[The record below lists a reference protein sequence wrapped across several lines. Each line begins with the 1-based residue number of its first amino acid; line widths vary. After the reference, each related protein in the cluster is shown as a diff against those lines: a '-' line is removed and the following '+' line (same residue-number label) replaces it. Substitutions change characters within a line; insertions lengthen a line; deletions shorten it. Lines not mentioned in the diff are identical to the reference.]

1 MGWIKHSED
10 TNMPKW
16 LKDNLPAKCKCGTE
30 KENFYN
36 VDGKCTAR
44 RCPNKECPW
53 TLAQRIA
60 AMCDILNVQG
70 IGDGKGLQLVQDY
83 KLKSHFEAIPYIF
96 KEKPTIQ
103 LYQLL
108 RISFIEGVDTRWE
121 QACSK
126 FSSVDEFYTN
136 YRGPL
141 KDILHDNLELV
152 KYGETFFNIQ
162 KYEAQQFKALIR
174 GTVMLS
180 GHFRGFQDRDNFI
193 RGINY
198 ASQGLIELGIS
209 QNKRKTGIMC
219 LIQEK
224 DEPMRGKA
232 ECALEAG
239 IPIMSPDEFKAY
251 IMDLLRKKLE
261 EIK

>member
-10 TNMPKW
+10 MNMPKW
-16 LKDNLPAKCKCGTE
+16 LKDNLSEKCKCGTE

-36 VDGKCTAR
+36 ADGKCTSR

-53 TLAQRIA
+53 TLAQKIA
-60 AMCDILNVQG
+60 AMCDILNVTG
-70 IGDGKGLQLVQDY
+70 IAEGKGLQLVQDY
-83 KLKSHFEAIPYIF
+83 KLKSHFEAVPYIF
-96 KEKPTIQ
+96 KDKPTIQ

-121 QACSK
+121 QACST
-126 FSSVDEFYTN
+126 FSSVDEFYKN

-141 KDILHDNLELV
+141 KEVLHKNLDIV
-152 KYGETFFNIQ
+152 KYGESFFNI
-162 KYEAQQFKALIR
+162 YEYKPQRFKALVK

-180 GHFRGFQDRDNFI
+180 GHFRGFKERDDFI

-198 ASQGLIELGIS
+198 ASRGLVELSIS

-219 LIQEK
+219 LVQEK

-251 IMDLLRKKLE
+251 IMGLLRKRLE
-261 EIK
+261 EVK